1 MEIREEIRE
10 KKERKKYWKEKMIYL
25 AMKERYI

>member
-10 KKERKKYWKEKMIYL
+10 KLIELIGFKL
-25 AMKERYI
+25 DLVGNYIHSLIG